1 MRLNWLFFVAFAF
14 PLAAQVDRAT
24 LNGTVTDATGAVVP
38 QAKVVVVAPAM
49 GFGREALTNAGGGY
63 NIPGLPI
70 GTYDVTVSHSGFETV
85 ELHGLTLSVGEMRTF
100 DARLKI
106 GALTTKVEVAGA
118 AVEVNRTSAEIGG
131 VIA

>member
-1 MRLNWLFFVAFAF
+1 MYALLRKALTRGGVKKILVLREGPMRFNWLFFLLFAV
-14 PLAAQVDRAT
+14 PLTAQVDRAT

-38 QAKVVVVAPAM
+38 QAKVAVVAPAM
-49 GFGREALTNAGGGY
+49 GFGRETLTNAAGAY

-100 DARLKI
+100 D
-106 GALTTKVEVAGA
+106 
-118 AVEVNRTSAEIGG
+118 
-131 VIA
+131 